1 MEVFCIPEV
10 IFIDM
15 KKMTKHLRIRMTEEQ
30 FKKLADVLV
39 EEQKSKSTVIRDA
52 LQMYLGEHNNR
63 NGSQKE
69 NIKAI
74 I

>member
-1 MEVFCIPEV
+1 
-10 IFIDM
+10 
-15 KKMTKHLRIRMTEEQ
+15 MTEEQ